1 MGDDKIKY
9 FCCKNHVS
17 DVRVLPDVKVFIC
30 KKHVN
35 FALINDNDNKKLLY
49 FGMNCVVCV
58 VLNKISFTKHDE
70 KA

>member
-1 MGDDKIKY
+1 MGDDEIKY

-17 DVRVLPDVKVFIC
+17 DVLVLPDVKVFIC
-30 KKHVN
+30 EKHVN